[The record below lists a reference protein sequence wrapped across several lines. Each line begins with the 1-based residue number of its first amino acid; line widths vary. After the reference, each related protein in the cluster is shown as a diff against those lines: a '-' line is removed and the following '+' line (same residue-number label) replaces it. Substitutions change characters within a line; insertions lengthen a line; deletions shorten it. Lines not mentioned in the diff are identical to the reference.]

1 MVYSKSLQNRR
12 MAPLENLNFA
22 WNFRMFASKHRRLE
36 TFKLK
41 ASNEPVNDNDRF
53 LVKTFKLKVFN

>member
-1 MVYSKSLQNRR
+1 